1 MVVKAF
7 SSIQIHELNVM
18 TLWNNTFRHILTIVG
33 VRAWNLCNFIVI
45 VCRCIIW
52 LISVNSFYR
61 KLCSLFQYRNNFV
74 FRTLMHLTGVQY
86 EEVYSPQ
93 RHYDYNLYNSD
104 ELFAMQNQ
112 QLFKSTYRSI
122 IAVFIICYYLKEK
135 YKLNRYDSHD
145 ETLRQWK
152 LETIKN
158 LLIYL
163 LC

>member
-1 MVVKAF
+1 MKAK
-7 SSIQIHELNVM
+7 LA
-18 TLWNNTFRHILTIVG
+18 NN
-33 VRAWNLCNFIVI
+33 
-45 VCRCIIW
+45 
-52 LISVNSFYR
+52 
-61 KLCSLFQYRNNFV
+61 
-74 FRTLMHLTGVQY
+74 Y